1 MTTNTHTKW
10 VIDPSHSEITFK
22 VKHLVVTTLTGKF
35 DSFSGELNTSNDDF
49 SNAQISF
56 SADIASI
63 NTGNSDRDTHL
74 KSDDFFNAD
83 AFPTLS
89 FTSIAFTKTSE
100 NKFILTGN
108 ITLRDITKSIE
119 LLVEYGGTMIDPWGN
134 TKAGF
139 EISGALKRKEFGL
152 KWDVITEA
160 GGAMV
165 SDDIKL
171 HLNIQL
177 AKQA

>member
-1 MTTNTHTKW
+1 MTNQTKTNWT
-10 VIDPSHSEITFK
+10 IDPSHSEISFK

-35 DSFSGELNTSNDDF
+35 DSFTGALITSNDDF

-74 KSDDFFNAD
+74 KSDDFFNAES
-83 AFPTLS
+83 FPTLS
-89 FTSIAFTKTSE
+89 FTSTAFTKIGES
-100 NKFILTGN
+100 KFTLTGN
-108 ITLRDITKSIE
+108 ITLRDITKPIE
-119 LLVEYGGTMIDPWGN
+119 LLVEYGGTMVDPWGN